1 MNNVFSNTSNL
12 VHGVDTAFVIIL
24 SVIFFFLIGLT
35 ITMFYFIYRYNE
47 KRNPVATQIDGNNTL
62 EIIWTVIP
70 LILVLGMFYFGW
82 TGWKPLYAE
91 PPDDSMKVRV
101 IARMWRWDFEY
112 ENGRITDTLYVPQG
126 RPVSLDLESMDVIHS
141 FYIPAFRL
149 KQDIVPGRTIVR
161 WFVGNSPGDYDLF
174 CAEYCGLNHS
184 YMYTSVKVLPA
195 DQFDTW
201 YADTSAVAP
210 VVAATPALEGKQLV
224 QRYGCNACHSADGS
238 RIIGPSY
245 KGIFGEESVVITSG
259 QERTIV
265 IDEEYIRKSIYE
277 PNADIVKGYN
287 QGLMQTY
294 TGQITE
300 DEIEKIIEYI
310 RTLK

>member
-70 LILVLGMFYFGW
+70 LVLVLGMFYFGW

-265 IDEEYIRKSIYE
+265 IDEEYIRRSIYE

>member
-70 LILVLGMFYFGW
+70 LVLVLGMFYFGW

>member
-12 VHGVDTAFVIIL
+12 VHGVDTAFIIIL
-24 SVIFFFLIGLT
+24 SMVFFFLIGLT
-35 ITMFYFIYRYNE
+35 IVLLYFIYRYNE

-112 ENGRITDTLYVPQG
+112 EDGRIIDTLYVPQG

-294 TGQITE
+294 TRQITE

>member
-70 LILVLGMFYFGW
+70 LVLVLGMFYFGW

-265 IDEEYIRKSIYE
+265 IDEEYIRRSIYE

-294 TGQITE
+294 TRQITE

>member
-35 ITMFYFIYRYNE
+35 ITMLYFIYRYNK

-70 LILVLGMFYFGW
+70 LVLVLGMFYFGW

-112 ENGRITDTLYVPQG
+112 EDGRIIDTLYVPQG

>member
-12 VHGVDTAFVIIL
+12 VQGVDTAFVIIL

-35 ITMFYFIYRYNE
+35 ITLLYFIYRYNE
-47 KRNPVATQIDGNNTL
+47 KRNPVATQIEGNTKL

-70 LILVLGMFYFGW
+70 LLLVIGMFYFGW
-82 TGWKPLYAE
+82 TGWKPLYTE
-91 PPDDSMKVRV
+91 PPKDSMKVKV
-101 IARMWRWDFEY
+101 TARMWKWDFEY
-112 ENGRITDTLYVPQG
+112 EDGRRMDTLYVPQG
-126 RPVSLDLESMDVIHS
+126 KPVSLDLESMDVIHS
-141 FYIPAFRL
+141 FYVPAFRL
-149 KQDIVPGRTIVR
+149 KQDIVPGRKIVR

-184 YMYTSVKVLPA
+184 YMYTSVKVLPV
-195 DQFDTW
+195 DQFDKW
-201 YADTSAVAP
+201 YSDTSAVAP
-210 VVAATPALEGKQLV
+210 VIAATPAMAGKQLI
-224 QRYGCNACHSADGS
+224 QRYGCSACHSSDGS

-245 KGIFGEESVVITSG
+245 KGIFGEESVVITGG

-265 IDEEYIRKSIYE
+265 VNEEYIRRSIYE

-294 TGQITE
+294 SGQITD

-310 RTLK
+310 RSLK

>member
-35 ITMFYFIYRYNE
+35 ITMLYFIYRYNK

-265 IDEEYIRKSIYE
+265 IDEEYIRRSIYE